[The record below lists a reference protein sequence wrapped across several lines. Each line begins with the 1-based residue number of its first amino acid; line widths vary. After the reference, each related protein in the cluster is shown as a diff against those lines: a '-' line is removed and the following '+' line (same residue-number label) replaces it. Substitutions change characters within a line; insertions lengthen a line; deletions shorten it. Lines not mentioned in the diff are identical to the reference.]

1 MSNKFLAPFYFSLI
15 TRYLY
20 RNLHTQMETSPFAEH
35 GFEPETFVHHPL
47 ILKAVIGSLTP
58 LTVKGGKAS
67 ASISPES
74 F

>member
-1 MSNKFLAPFYFSLI
+1 MSNKFSAPFYFPLI

-20 RNLHTQMETSPFAEH
+20 RNLHNQTETSPFAEH